1 MRIFCRRR
9 KRLNAL
15 VKIMKNKQ
23 KQPGEP
29 QEILAEMKRLDE
41 ESEEILNVIRGML

>member
-1 MRIFCRRR
+1 
-9 KRLNAL
+9 
-15 VKIMKNKQ
+15 MKNKQ

-41 ESEEILNVIRGML
+41 ESTLILEFIRELV